1 MYFLLNWINIEF
13 FSVILFISTTLE
25 RLVFLL
31 LCSLQPALQAW
42 TPNIERRPK
51 ELATGSTQVYYIRFY
66 IISSHFQKLKC
77 FRQSLIKLLRTRV
90 CGVDFLRCAKQRPQT
105 AHRVLDYFL
114 RPEYAFSRRLER
126 VKCIDASVLHF
137 ASERFRLSGGVVK
150 ASMVVPRRAAIAHW
164 ICLQLPSCHPGFK
177 PQAHHLCFFNL

>member
-1 MYFLLNWINIEF
+1 M
-13 FSVILFISTTLE
+13 
-25 RLVFLL
+25 
-31 LCSLQPALQAW
+31 
-42 TPNIERRPK
+42 
-51 ELATGSTQVYYIRFY
+51 
-66 IISSHFQKLKC
+66 
-77 FRQSLIKLLRTRV
+77 

-177 PQAHHLCFFNL
+177 PQAHHLCIRQFIELCNVEKTKINKKEAGIDPFKKTRKIEAFGK